1 MHDVLKA
8 EGLVINHKRTERLY
22 REEGL
27 SLRRKRCRKLPAV
40 ARVPLSAPQGPDER
54 WSMDFIHDQLATGR
68 RFRCLTLVDDFT
80 RQCLAIL
87 VDTSIG
93 GTSVVAVLQRL
104 ALSSR
109 LPKVITVD
117 NGPEFTAKP
126 FTTGLSAPALLSII
140 SSRANRCRTPSS
152 RASMAPSATTASTN
166 IGLAPW
172 PKPDSSSNTG
182 ALTTIT
188 ASALKFL
195 DPFYPEKG
203 SATAAAVARRTLQNV
218 GILPMATGEAISAP
232 VQLCHRKLS
241 GLPTALERVHRAG
254 LQGLPWVAALA
265 TAYGALGLLLR
276 GEWLIALAL
285 AGAYALMAPTPWAG
299 QFLRYMLPVLPL
311 LAIGL
316 AVALAE
322 VWRWRGW
329 GRRWLSVPARVAVIL
344 LLLSI
349 VVSRL
354 EAIHTLYWASSD
366 DSTFV
371 DSRGRGHVAR
381 LFYMN
386 ADWRAME
393 HAATWLRRNVPPD
406 SRLITVMPHW
416 TYLRTGLQAVQPPY
430 VADAGAV
437 QDLVDSVPADY
448 AIVGAE
454 RNDEGDLMGRY
465 LMPAV
470 RKYPDRW
477 RIVYEDQQTGL
488 RVYHRHGTANAES
501 GAEVNEQ

>member
-1 MHDVLKA
+1 MGPMVAGVLGA
-8 EGLVINHKRTERLY
+8 ACYLLRTASLALLVAWVLDALVWRRWKRAAFRA
-22 REEGL
+22 
-27 SLRRKRCRKLPAV
+27 AV
-40 ARVPLSAPQGPDER
+40 AAVPVLAWQGY
-54 WSMDFIHDQLATGR
+54 
-68 RFRCLTLVDDFT
+68 
-80 RQCLAIL
+80 
-87 VDTSIG
+87 
-93 GTSVVAVLQRL
+93 VAWVMNC
-104 ALSSR
+104 A
-109 LPKVITVD
+109 D
-117 NGPEFTAKP
+117 YAKP
-126 FTTGLSAPALLSII
+126 AYAYQRAPYLNYNVSY
-140 SSRANRCRTPSS
+140 SEN
-152 RASMAPSATTASTN
+152 
-166 IGLAPW
+166 
-172 PKPDSSSNTG
+172 
-182 ALTTIT
+182 
-188 ASALKFL
+188 LKFL

-218 GILPMATGEAISAP
+218 RILPMATGEAISAP

-265 TAYGALGLLLR
+265 TACGALGLLLR

-329 GRRWLSVPARVAVIL
+329 GRRWLSVPTRVAVIL

-354 EAIHTLYWASSD
+354 EAIHTLYWDSSD

-488 RVYHRHGTANAES
+488 RVLPAPPDCERGERR
-501 GAEVNEQ
+501 GGQ